1 MCHLHSLHPSLS
13 VFPHSEFLGSF
24 STSYPFPGPICP
36 LHRVPPSPTPSSCTR
51 GSPPK
56 PQNLEISAVSLH
68 SLLQTPQNNP
78 TTASPALPG
87 LLPACYWVL
96 PPSTT
101 PWAGSTTSP
110 CPPTSRFGPQN
121 SEFRFVL
128 LSTLSSPL
136 QAVVD
141 DFWGFYHVGCL
152 AWKVPLPGLCL
163 LVPETPLWS
172 DPSLVDLFLH
182 LCQLPCASVSLSSTV
197 SADIATSTSRRAL
210 VCTLLARK
218 SCLGRLESHLI
229 WLCLCCSSPAFHHA
243 RLCCLPCSRPPLPH
257 VLCHH

>member
-1 MCHLHSLHPSLS
+1 MLKVAFDRVALLQPIDIRRFTKAPSKREATSRSLS
-13 VFPHSEFLGSF
+13 L
-24 STSYPFPGPICP
+24 
-36 LHRVPPSPTPSSCTR
+36 
-51 GSPPK
+51 
-56 PQNLEISAVSLH
+56 
-68 SLLQTPQNNP
+68 
-78 TTASPALPG
+78 
-87 LLPACYWVL
+87 L

-163 LVPETPLWS
+163 LVPEKPLWS

-182 LCQLPCASVSLSSTV
+182 LCQLPCASVSLSST
-197 SADIATSTSRRAL
+197 A
-210 VCTLLARK
+210 
-218 SCLGRLESHLI
+218 
-229 WLCLCCSSPAFHHA
+229 CSGH
-243 RLCCLPCSRPPLPH
+243 CY
-257 VLCHH
+257 